1 MQKKYSMLL
10 LSVTLAVLPVARDI
24 FEYRTTFNRK
34 NYPIISSFVEDISGD
49 NLPVSEWEIVL
60 ESAGT
65 KLYHQEGDY
74 VQVVD
79 LSRGASVR
87 FIYGK
92 MTDVNRGEGP
102 YGGDEPQLERQ
113 TAEQFWSELKPVN
126 SQLFCISNGQFFRND
141 RNSATGLAFPVKSN
155 GKVVSDGY
163 AGEIE
168 FPEEKLILGIWEN
181 RAEIVPFDPLY
192 LRLSTA
198 PDAIVGLR
206 EDADKGVFD
215 ETGRT
220 FMGVADTDGDRLN
233 ETLLIFSSKKATQ
246 PHAAE
251 VLKNFGATSVLMLD
265 GGGSTQLFC
274 QGKSYV
280 NSPRTVPQ
288 ALAVFS
294 GN

>member
-1 MQKKYSMLL
+1 MQRKYLMLL
-10 LSVTLAVLPVARDI
+10 LSVALALLPVARDI
-24 FEYRTTFNRK
+24 YEYRTTLNRK
-34 NYPIISSFVEDISGD
+34 NIPITPSFIENMYGEI
-49 NLPVSEWEIVL
+49 LPVSEWEVVL
-60 ESAGT
+60 QSAGT
-65 KLYHQEGDY
+65 KLYQQDGDY
-74 VQVVD
+74 VQVID

-87 FIYGK
+87 FLYGK
-92 MTDVNRGEGP
+92 MTDAGSGEGP
-102 YGGDEPQLERQ
+102 YGGDEPQLERL
-113 TAEQFWSELKPVN
+113 TAEQFWSELAPVN

-141 RNSATGLAFPVKSN
+141 RNSATGLAFPVKSE

-168 FPEEKLILGIWEN
+168 FPEEKLILGVWEN
-181 RAEIVPFDPLY
+181 RAEIVPFDPFY

-206 EDADKGVFD
+206 EDADKGVFN

-233 ETLLIFSSKKATQ
+233 ETLLIFTSKKATQ

-274 QGKSYV
+274 QGRSYV

-288 ALAVFS
+288 AIAVFS
-294 GN
+294 P